1 MFFYALTVLGLQA
14 QMVEC
19 FEQGRKVLYFKQ
31 SKELSSGTWEFHDA
45 LTGSKK
51 NDKKVDNQSAR
62 IRRGSIEMRFD
73 YPSGLAELSFH
84 AATYG
89 QDKGGIIQIEYSQDK
104 GSSWFILKDSVVLN
118 PTLTLYQIPAQIVG
132 NVRIRIANIGKGRV
146 NVDCVKLIGLRAPA
160 IIAQPHY
167 EVSATAN
174 SITFRWETEG
184 LAQSIVRF
192 GKTAALELGEVIEPS
207 PKTAHKFTL
216 SNLEPAEA
224 YSIQLR
230 ATGGLDTT
238 ATAVYICGTASP
250 VETTGQIHTYFNKS
264 VDHTLATF
272 GLANG
277 DVDLA
282 NVLNQHIR
290 LAEKTVELAFYNITG
305 GVGERL
311 IQELIDA
318 KERGVEV
325 RLIMSGHRE
334 TENPL
339 IKRLHHAG
347 INAVYSLGK
356 QQMHNKFA
364 VIDAH
369 HSNPTKGWVI
379 TGSWN
384 ATDSGTYQQYQNVLA
399 IQDVALARGYLLE
412 FNQMWGASMGA
423 FNPSNAKF
431 SSSKSVVNPSVYW
444 VGSDS
449 TRIELYFSPQGNTES
464 HILRTI
470 QSAERDINLTLN
482 LITRKTISDALQAK
496 HNEGVI
502 VRGTVGE
509 PNLTGS
515 VFNSLSSWAD
525 VHHFVQKEH
534 GLLHHKYTVID
545 GEVTSKNSKVL
556 TGSHNWSLNANTKND
571 ENTLILFNERVVNE
585 FFQEFV
591 ARYHQVGGKQQYVKE

>member
-1 MFFYALTVLGLQA
+1 
-14 QMVEC
+14 MVED
-19 FEQGRKVLYFKQ
+19 FEQGRKILYFKQ
-31 SKELSSGTWEFHDA
+31 SKEFSTGTWEFYDA
-45 LTGSKK
+45 LIGCKK
-51 NDKKVDNQSAR
+51 NDKKVGSQSAR
-62 IRRGSIEMRFD
+62 IRKGSIEMRFD
-73 YPSGLAELSFH
+73 YPWGLAELSFQ

-89 QDKGGIIQIEYSQDK
+89 RDQGGIVQILYSQDE
-104 GSSWFILKDSVVLN
+104 GSNWVVLKDSLELN
-118 PTLTLYQIPAQIVG
+118 PTFTLYQFPAEIAG

-160 IIAQPHY
+160 IISQPHY
-167 EVSATAN
+167 EVSATAT
-174 SITFRWETEG
+174 SITFSWETEG

-192 GKTAALELGEVIEPS
+192 GKTAALELGEVIEPN
-207 PKTAHKFTL
+207 PKTAHRLTL

-230 ATGGLDTT
+230 ATGGLDTV
-238 ATAVYICGTASP
+238 ATAVYLCGTASP

-264 VDHTLATF
+264 VDHTLATL

-277 DVDLA
+277 DVDLS

-305 GVGERL
+305 GVGDRL

-334 TENPL
+334 SENPL
-339 IKRLHHAG
+339 INRLHHAG
-347 INAVYSLGK
+347 IDAVYSLGK

-369 HSNPTKGWVI
+369 HSNPTKSWVI

-384 ATDSGTYQQYQNVLA
+384 ATESGTYQQYQNVLT
-399 IQDVALARGYLLE
+399 IQDVALARGYQLE

-423 FNPSNAKF
+423 FNPSKAKF

-444 VGSDS
+444 VSSDS
-449 TRIELYFSPQGNTES
+449 TRIELYFSPQANTES

-470 QSAERDINLTLN
+470 HSAQRDINLTLN
-482 LITRKTISDALQAK
+482 LITRKTISDALLAK
-496 HNEGVI
+496 HNEGII

-515 VFNSLSSWAD
+515 VFEALSSWAD

-545 GEVTSKNSKVL
+545 GEVTTKNSKVL

-571 ENTLILFNERVVNE
+571 ENTLILFNERVANE
-585 FFQEFV
+585 YFQEFV
-591 ARYHQVGGKQQYVKE
+591 ARYHQAGGKKQHVKE